1 MAQNTEKKNHKIAD
15 QILEAVH
22 DTRYSPG
29 KVARYLVEGAPTPH
43 AHFQIL
49 QTLSMY
55 CELLAIRYDYGDFN
69 AEEYP
74 WVKQAA
80 EIRDL
85 IQNQSVGSA

>member
-1 MAQNTEKKNHKIAD
+1 MAQRDRNRKLAE
-15 QILEAVH
+15 QILDAVH
-22 DTRYSPG
+22 DTRFDALD
-29 KVARYLVEGAPTPH
+29 VARTIVDGAPNAH
-43 AHFQIL
+43 AHYQIL
-49 QTLSMY
+49 TMLGYY